1 MTEGT
6 IFQDNN
12 AHPQDTSPSNFP
24 PQEQKI
30 TPLVNQ
36 SQMLPQNI
44 QPAVSNQPQAVSP
57 PPVSPASPEQSKP
70 KFPIKKVLKIF
81 LGIMGVLVIVFLIF
95 TVILPKFRGNNQS
108 AEATLTYWG
117 LWEDPNVMNV
127 IVSDFEKQNPNIK
140 INYIRED
147 PKEYKDR
154 LLVRIPNG
162 NGPDIFRFHST
173 WYPMLSN
180 YLLPLPENTINKT
193 QFSDNFYSAPQQ
205 DLVKNGAIY
214 GIPLEV
220 DTLAMFV
227 NPTLL
232 NGVAVPSTW
241 QEFID
246 VTSAIT
252 KRDDQGKIT
261 VAGAAV
267 GTYENVSHAPDIIS
281 LLFAQNGVDL
291 SDPGKST
298 DKISSALTFYTDF
311 AQVENSIWDGTLDN
325 SILSFSQEKVGMV
338 FGYSY
343 DYFTIKAQS
352 PNLNFEIEPVPQLS
366 KENPVN
372 MASYWVEGVSAKTKN
387 PEAAFLFM
395 KYLATPQVEEKLY
408 AEESKTRLFGEP
420 YANKSL
426 ADKLKDSQANVFVSQ
441 AKSAAS
447 SPYVDSTYDN
457 GLNTKLDNYLKD
469 SVNAILAGDS
479 ADSATQTLL
488 DGYSQVMSLYGTP
501 KPSQ

>member
-1 MTEGT
+1 MKCLILYYISMTEGT
-6 IFQDNN
+6 IFQG
-12 AHPQDTSPSNFP
+12 NFP
-24 PQEQKI
+24 PQQPEV
-30 TPLVNQ
+30 TPPVNQ
-36 SQMLPQNI
+36 NQMPPQNI
-44 QPAVSNQPQAVSP
+44 QPVVSNPPQVVSP
-57 PPVSPASPEQSKP
+57 PPPPPVPLERSKS
-70 KFPIKKVLKIF
+70 KFPARNIFKIF
-81 LGIMGVLVIVFLIF
+81 LGIVGVLVIVFLIF
-95 TVILPKFRGNNQS
+95 AVIAPKLRGNNQS
-108 AEATLTYWG
+108 GQATLTYWG

-127 IVSDFEKQNPNIK
+127 IISDFEKQNPNIK

-162 NGPDIFRFHST
+162 NGPDIFRYHNS
-173 WYPMLSN
+173 WYPMLSS

-193 QFSDNFYSAPQQ
+193 QFSDNFYGVAQQ

-227 NPTLL
+227 NPALL
-232 NGVAVPSTW
+232 NGAQIPSTW

-246 VTSAIT
+246 TTSAIT

-261 VAGAAV
+261 IAGGAV
-267 GTYENVSHAPDIIS
+267 GTYENISHAPDIIS

-311 AQVENSIWDGTLDN
+311 SSVENSVWDGSLDN
-325 SILSFSQEKVGMV
+325 SILSFSQGKVGMI

-352 PNLNFEIEPVPQLS
+352 PNLNFEIVPVPQLS

-372 MASYWVEGVSAKTKN
+372 IASYWAEGVSAKTKN

-426 ADKLKDSQANVFVSQ
+426 VDKLKDSQVNVFASQ
-441 AKSAAS
+441 AKSAVS